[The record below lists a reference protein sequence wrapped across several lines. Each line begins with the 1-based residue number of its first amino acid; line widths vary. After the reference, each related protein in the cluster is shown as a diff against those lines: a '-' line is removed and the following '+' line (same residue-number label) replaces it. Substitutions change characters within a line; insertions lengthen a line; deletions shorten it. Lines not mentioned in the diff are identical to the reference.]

1 MKFALVALLFCLG
14 AASAH
19 QNRLPLPKAIQALH
33 PELLTEPLFS
43 DAKDAKI
50 VGGTNVVDGE
60 AAHQIGLFRSG
71 SFSCGGSFIAPNVV
85 LTAAHCVDGSESRPS
100 IFTIRYGSLKRESG
114 TVINVKKVNKHP
126 SYSSS
131 TIDNDVT
138 TLILSASFTPST
150 NAAVVQLTSSEPADN
165 SQVRVTGWG
174 RVSSGGSLPT
184 DLKKANLNVV
194 NRAECQKRWGSVN
207 SISGN
212 MLCAHSTT
220 QSACNGDSGGPLT
233 QNGVQQGVV
242 SWGSSSCLHQTYPN
256 VYANVAPLRTWILAN
271 QS

>member
-85 LTAAHCVDGSESRPS
+85 LTAGKATNSQTSLSKSHLTLICLFTHLAHCVDGSESRPS

-165 SQVRVTGWG
+165 SQVRVTG
-174 RVSSGGSLPT
+174 
-184 DLKKANLNVV
+184 KKEDAFLE
-194 NRAECQKRWGSVN
+194 RG
-207 SISGN
+207 
-212 MLCAHSTT
+212 
-220 QSACNGDSGGPLT
+220 
-233 QNGVQQGVV
+233 
-242 SWGSSSCLHQTYPN
+242 
-256 VYANVAPLRTWILAN
+256 LA
-271 QS
+271 SH